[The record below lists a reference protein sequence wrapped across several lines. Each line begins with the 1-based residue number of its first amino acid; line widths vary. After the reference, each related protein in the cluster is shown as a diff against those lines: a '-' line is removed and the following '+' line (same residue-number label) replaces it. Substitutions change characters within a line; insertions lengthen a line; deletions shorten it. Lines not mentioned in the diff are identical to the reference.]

1 MRWLLL
7 AEVEVEDQEEEDY
20 GKRQQEG
27 PGEILAEEV
36 VGEPEEEIILKEIYH
51 LINVEEMQPEI
62 EEEEEGEV
70 RDCSAADKELLRLED

>member
-1 MRWLLL
+1 MLL

-51 LINVEEMQPEI
+51 LINVE
-62 EEEEEGEV
+62 
-70 RDCSAADKELLRLED
+70 RSAADKELLRLED